1 MEMVK
6 IIHPILD
13 IQLSTFKFSKMV
25 NRTRLLKA
33 DIQKIIIK
41 TQTIITKIWVTK
53 PTTTIIMVGISSMD
67 SCIWVKNNRQ

>member
-1 MEMVK
+1 MVK

-41 TQTIITKIWVTK
+41 TQTIITKI
-53 PTTTIIMVGISSMD
+53 
-67 SCIWVKNNRQ
+67 